1 MVIKKKKPVKRKMP
15 KSLSK
20 QEPSQVVTK
29 TKEIT
34 TYVIGRPNPLDKFK
48 AKDWLALQQHIQDY
62 CTEKKLPNT
71 WSKIEKLFDKLSSA
85 YLSANKDQAKK
96 EAQKLADFFEIV
108 QKPKIQTLAEQLPKL
123 LKKAKKQVSI
133 DMQAHIKESF
143 KAKYDELKES
153 KGFDN
158 QGDFIQYL
166 LTLADE

>member
-1 MVIKKKKPVKRKMP
+1 MDQKNKKPVKLK
-15 KSLSK
+15 KLKKHLSK
-20 QEPSQVVTK
+20 EPKQIVTK

-85 YLSANKDQAKK
+85 YVSASKDQAKK
-96 EAQKLADFFEIV
+96 EAQKLADFFGAA
-108 QKPKIQTLAEQLPKL
+108 QKPKLQTLAEQLPKL
-123 LKKAKKQVSI
+123 LKKAKKTASI
-133 DMQAHIKESF
+133 EMQAHIKESF

-166 LTLADE
+166 LTLSDE